1 MPWPLPKYV
10 EMCSVLIRDPDTI
23 YWMSYTRGNSLCQ
36 LTSPVPGRWELDE
49 ILDLGCPFVDHRD
62 LLYLA
67 M

>member
-1 MPWPLPKYV
+1 
-10 EMCSVLIRDPDTI
+10 
-23 YWMSYTRGNSLCQ
+23 MSYTRGNSFCQ